1 MGTKERRL
9 EDLGPLHDL
18 LLRAC
23 PEKDGVRSIPVLA
36 EQLGRSSQSLYYC
49 INQGK
54 ISADLAKKITGLKGC
69 HATIEEFYP
78 FVFR

>member
-9 EDLGPLHDL
+9 DELGPLHDL

-36 EQLGRSSQSLYYC
+36 EQLNRTPQSLYYC
-49 INQGK
+49 INQGR
-54 ISADLAKKITGLKGC
+54 ISADLAKRITELKGC
-69 HATIEEFYP
+69 RATLEEFYP